1 MSTIKI
7 HGRIIPFRSM
17 VNNHHNL
24 PEAWWWFSTP
34 KDLVDVLSKFH
45 LDPPPPSPLPFRRAP
60 RGGDGGTF
68 GWMTSTN
75 WAAQKKGGNRIF
87 FLCSW
92 WFWIWFFSMIF
103 WKKIHCLL
111 DDWCIF
117 VSGVWNSFGFTD
129 ALARFPTTHHPE
141 TSTRNEVHDLDG
153 FYASIHALLGPFP
166 GGWPGGK
173 RIQASRDWADC

>member
-75 WAAQKKGGNRIF
+75 WAAQKKGGESYF
-87 FLCSW
+87 FSMGELDSW

-103 WKKIHCLL
+103 KKKSIACWMIDAFLL
-111 DDWCIF
+111 
-117 VSGVWNSFGFTD
+117 VGFETPL
-129 ALARFPTTHHPE
+129 ALLMHWLQKPTTKTHPLFRALSE
-141 TSTRNEVHDLDG
+141 TRSTIWMG
-153 FYASIHALLGPFP
+153 FM
-166 GGWPGGK
+166 
-173 RIQASRDWADC
+173 QASMLC